1 VNDRQ
6 GPCSLCRMPSQVAD
20 AFLCGHPNS
29 PAAFSVFQEIVNKTA
44 RKAIRRCK
52 NIDPSLMYMHN
63 APVRCPDP
71 QTAVAIA
78 KHFTGLEL
86 LRHAQGLVGL
96 GPATDESL
104 DSPADADEKRA
115 VVVFTKCPDAVYASR
130 HWIEMWGTGIP
141 PPQPIQH
148 SRPEIA
154 FAVLIQS
161 DHSDP
166 KAAVLSMALYPAIL
180 NRAELPVRSRK
191 PVHPYQALTIF
202 KKPVNVVP
210 GKFRVLREF
219 AIFPTSK
226 PFRGSNPKSPVP
238 RGE

>member
-1 VNDRQ
+1 
-6 GPCSLCRMPSQVAD
+6 
-20 AFLCGHPNS
+20 
-29 PAAFSVFQEIVNKTA
+29 
-44 RKAIRRCK
+44 
-52 NIDPSLMYMHN
+52 MYMHN
-63 APVRCPDP
+63 ASVRCPDP

-78 KHFTGLEL
+78 KDFTGLEF

-130 HWIEMWGTGIP
+130 HWIEMWGTGFP
-141 PPQPIQH
+141 PPQPVQH

-191 PVHPYQALTIF
+191 PAGPYQALTIF
-202 KKPVNVVP
+202 NEPVNVVP
-210 GKFRVLREF
+210 GKFRYCASLPSF
-219 AIFPTSK
+219 QLAS
-226 PFRGSNPKSPVP
+226 PFVVP
-238 RGE
+238 IQRVPSRAVSRLQMSFEGRR